1 LTKAGLRVY
10 EVLVPLALERE
21 RALLANMS
29 AVNSQGFIAALLQLE
44 DALRLNG
51 E

>member
-1 LTKAGLRVY
+1 
-10 EVLVPLALERE
+10 
-21 RALLANMS
+21 MS
-29 AVNSQGFIAALLQLE
+29 AANSQGFIAALAQLE